1 MKALMKPEQSYFF
14 LLVAAFFSGC
24 GTFYVNE
31 EDRNLNGVARGSFA
45 VERDSFAVERSVD
58 GAYREVFA
66 RLQYCFSTYG
76 YRVRGNI
83 NRERDVAEVTVDS
96 GFGLDRSLYLADSIF
111 LKAELERLAPERTR
125 ITFILPTSN
134 ARPFA
139 DAVERWLISGD
150 GSCRA

>member
-1 MKALMKPEQSYFF
+1 MKPGQSYFF

-24 GTFYVNE
+24 GTVYVNE
-31 EDRNLNGVARGSFA
+31 EDRNLDGVA
-45 VERDSFAVERSVD
+45 RDSFAVERSVD
-58 GAYREVFA
+58 GAYREVYA
-66 RLQYCFSTYG
+66 RLQHCVSAYG

-96 GFGLDRSLYLADSIF
+96 GFGFDRSLYLADSIF